1 MTLEYLEKVVKQKKI
16 YNMAKVVYINGI
28 DTVRGAVDSV
38 REGQKKR
45 KRLVSRWRDY
55 GERSYTIDGKKWHSL
70 FYYHMHEG
78 AWSDGATRNREM
90 IKAAQRTAHDIER
103 NFEMRKEWEH
113 RYNEY
118 LKKLKPSDKVYRFY
132 NYVFVTIYREMRG
145 IVLSTEY

>member
-1 MTLEYLEKVVKQKKI
+1 
-16 YNMAKVVYINGI
+16 MAKVVYINGI